1 MLLIA
6 RFAAEID
13 RVVCVNFI
21 LLLFFCISL
30 SMLSHAQSMDHAGSS
45 SVQYNVVVILNLL
58 IIWMNVLKSSVQFSY
73 VLMCTILSVMQ
84 SLKY

>member
-1 MLLIA
+1 LLIA
-6 RFAAEID
+6 RFAAESD

-45 SVQYNVVVILNLL
+45 SVLYNVVILNLL